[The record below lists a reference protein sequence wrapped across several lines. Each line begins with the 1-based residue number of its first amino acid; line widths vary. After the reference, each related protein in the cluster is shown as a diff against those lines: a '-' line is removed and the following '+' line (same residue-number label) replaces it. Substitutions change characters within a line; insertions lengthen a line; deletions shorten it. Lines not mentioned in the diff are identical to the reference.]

1 MFRAQNPMKKPLT
14 NRIII
19 AAIALLAGLLIVF
32 YSEIRSRNGSD
43 SGSLTDIK
51 NIDTLRTQFNLDAG
65 KTRLIILVS
74 PT

>member
-1 MFRAQNPMKKPLT
+1 MKQPLT

-32 YSEIRSRNGSD
+32 YSETRSGNVSD

-51 NIDTLRTQFNLDAG
+51 NIDTLRIQFNLDAG
-65 KTRLIILVS
+65 KTRLVILVS